1 MPSHFG
7 VLFVTITVDGQTSLH
22 FTYRVAE
29 SGEGREEGRGREGG
43 GEGSPEAPGGSGG
56 ASV

>member
-29 SGEGREEGRGREGG
+29 SGEGREEGRGEGRGRG
-43 GEGSPEAPGGSGG
+43 GLS
-56 ASV
+56 